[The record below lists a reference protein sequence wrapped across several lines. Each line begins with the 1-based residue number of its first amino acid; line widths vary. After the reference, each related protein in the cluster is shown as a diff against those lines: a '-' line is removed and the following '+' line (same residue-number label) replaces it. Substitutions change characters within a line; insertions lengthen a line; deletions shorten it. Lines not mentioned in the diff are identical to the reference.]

1 MTVEEKNKA
10 LLEKFRIITAQ
21 VATGDPD
28 DFDTQ
33 LPLQLVAF
41 HAEDSSMV
49 CYFEVDR
56 KFGNPYGIA
65 HGGIV
70 ATMLDIAQGAAVAA
84 YTEMGR
90 RISTVSL
97 QISYFKPVYTG
108 KRFYVRTKIT
118 GTSGTMAY
126 CSAETWQEEGT
137 LTNSAASVYHLGK
150 KRT

>member
-1 MTVEEKNKA
+1 MTVEEKNQA

-97 QISYFKPVYTG
+97 QISYFKRCIPERDFMCAPKLPAPAVQWH
-108 KRFYVRTKIT
+108 I
-118 GTSGTMAY
+118 
-126 CSAETWQEEGT
+126 
-137 LTNSAASVYHLGK
+137 AARDLAGGGP
-150 KRT
+150 